1 MTVSDA
7 VRNPASESHQLA
19 LSRWL
24 VEDTLRTW
32 NLGVCTVVW
41 RDNAGRDSALYETQC
56 EYLQVCFVTL
66 KVLVNS
72 QSNCR
77 QVIVTLSG
85 PGRCATMTMSNNKC
99 SYETI
104 RVHLVIHIF

>member
-1 MTVSDA
+1 MAAGTALWYAGATNPGERDLRARFVELNQDAMTVSDA
-7 VRNPASESHQLA
+7 VRNPSSESHQLA

-56 EYLQVCFVTL
+56 EYLQVQCYVAL
-66 KVLVNS
+66 NS
-72 QSNCR
+72 DS
-77 QVIVTLSG
+77 
-85 PGRCATMTMSNNKC
+85 
-99 SYETI
+99 
-104 RVHLVIHIF
+104 